1 MKKFILIVLLFFI
14 FSACQKKKTEEQ
26 FKADNGIILKYIADT
41 KLNASS
47 TKSGIYYVINKTGNG
62 TYPNSNSQVRVAYK
76 GYFTNGAVFDK
87 SENNGII
94 FGLQEVIKG
103 WTEGITY
110 FSEGGSGTLLI
121 PSSLGYGNKGTSGI
135 PENSVLIFDINLID
149 VY

>member
-1 MKKFILIVLLFFI
+1 MKKKILIVVLLFI

-26 FKADNGIILKYIADT
+26 FKTDNGIILKYIADN

-47 TKSGIYYVINKTGNG
+47 TNSGIYYVINKNGNG
-62 TYPNSNSQVRVAYK
+62 IHPSSNSQVKVAYK
-76 GYFTNGAVFDK
+76 GYFTDGAVFDK
-87 SENNGII
+87 SENTGII

-110 FSEGGSGTLLI
+110 FSEGGSGSLLI
-121 PSSLGYGNKGTSGI
+121 PSSLGYGSKGTSGI
-135 PENSVLIFDINLID
+135 PENSVLIFDINLIA